1 MTWAAKTTTQLFGK
15 SASNEKLLFSI
26 WSCRRNRV
34 RFVTLIMPPES
45 TTPGFSLIPGS
56 ERQRYALGRIIG
68 PCDPNEPVRV
78 TVMVRRQNASEFKRL
93 VRQFEQDKKSA
104 PVEPLSSEEFKQ
116 RFGAAAADVE
126 AISEFASR
134 AGLQVFETDIAR
146 RIVVLSG
153 TVEKMN
159 KAFGVELQKCEAGNR
174 TYRVREGGI
183 YVPETIAGIVTGVFG
198 LDERPQ
204 AKHHFRLQSAATQA
218 VSYSPIEVA
227 NLYNFPP
234 NTTGAGETVGV
245 IELGGGFETSDLES
259 FFQGLG
265 ISTPPQVT
273 AVSVDGA
280 QNVPGGDPT
289 GADGEVELDIEV
301 VGAVAP
307 GAAQKVYF
315 APNTDQGF
323 MDAVST
329 AIQDTE
335 VSIVTISW
343 GEAESEYTAQ
353 TLTSFNEIF
362 AEAVTLGKTV
372 FVASGDNGSSD
383 GVADGQNHV
392 DFPSSSPYVVGC
404 GGTTLEASADD
415 STIVS
420 ETVWNEEAAGL
431 GATGGG
437 VSDVFPLPDYQ
448 ANANVPA
455 PQNPNGGR
463 GVPDVS
469 GDADPDTGYT
479 VLIDGT
485 MQVIGGTS
493 AVAPLYA
500 GLFARINE
508 ALRAQN
514 LPRAGFVNPQLYNF
528 PGAFNDITIGNNG
541 AFQAGPGW
549 DAASGLGSPN
559 GNSLLADLSLP
570 SNSGQA
576 SP

>member
-1 MTWAAKTTTQLFGK
+1 M
-15 SASNEKLLFSI
+15 
-26 WSCRRNRV
+26 
-34 RFVTLIMPPES
+34 
-45 TTPGFSLIPGS
+45 
-56 ERQRYALGRIIG
+56 
-68 PCDPNEPVRV
+68 
-78 TVMVRRQNASEFKRL
+78 MVRRKNASEFKRL
-93 VRQFEQDKKSA
+93 LRQFEHWQTSA
-104 PVEPLSSEEFKQ
+104 PLEPLSSEEFKR
-116 RFGAAAADVE
+116 RFGADSADVK
-126 AISEFASR
+126 AITDFASEADLR
-134 AGLQVFETDIAR
+134 VEETDIAR
-146 RIVVLSG
+146 RTVVLSG
-153 TVEKMN
+153 TAEKMN
-159 KAFGVELQKCEAGNR
+159 KAFGVELQKSELGSQ
-174 TYRVREGGI
+174 TFRVREGGI
-183 YVPETIAGIVTGVFG
+183 YLPETIAGIVTGVFG

-204 AKHHFRLQSAATQA
+204 AKTHFRLQSATTQTE
-218 VSYSPIEVA
+218 SYSPIEVA

-234 NTTGAGETVGV
+234 NTTGAGETIGI
-245 IELGGGFETSDLES
+245 IELGGGFQTSDLES
-259 FFQGLG
+259 FFQSLS
-265 ISTPPQVT
+265 ISTPPPVT

-343 GEAESEYTAQ
+343 GEAESEYTQQ

-362 AEAVTLGKTV
+362 QDAVTLGKTV
-372 FVASGDNGSSD
+372 LVASGDNGSSD
-383 GVADGQNHV
+383 GVSDGQNHV
-392 DFPSSSPYVVGC
+392 DFPASSPYVVGC

-415 STIVS
+415 STIES
-420 ETVWNEEAAGL
+420 ETVWNEEAEGL

-437 VSDVFPLPDYQ
+437 VSDFFSLPSYQ
-448 ANANVPA
+448 ATENVPA

-469 GDADPDTGYT
+469 GDADPDTGYN
-479 VLIDGT
+479 VLIDGAK
-485 MQVIGGTS
+485 QVIGGTS

-508 ALRAQN
+508 ALRAKN
-514 LPRAGFVNPQLYNF
+514 LPRVGFVNPSLYHSSS
-528 PGAFNDITIGNNG
+528 AFSDITSGNNG

-559 GNSLLADLSLP
+559 GNSLLTDLSLP
-570 SNSGQA
+570 SSSVQVA
-576 SP
+576 P

>member
-1 MTWAAKTTTQLFGK
+1 
-15 SASNEKLLFSI
+15 
-26 WSCRRNRV
+26 
-34 RFVTLIMPPES
+34 MPRES
-45 TTPGFSLIPGS
+45 STPGVSLIPGS
-56 ERQRYALGRIIG
+56 ERQRYTRGRIIG

-78 TVMVRRQNASEFKRL
+78 TVMVRRKNASEFKRL
-93 VRQFEQDKKSA
+93 VRRFEHREASA
-104 PVEPLSSEEFKQ
+104 PVEPLSSDEFKR
-116 RFGAAAADVE
+116 RFGAGAAYVE
-126 AISEFASR
+126 AISDFAR
-134 AGLQVFETDIAR
+134 QAGLQVFETDIAR
-146 RIVVLSG
+146 RIVVLAG

-159 KAFGVELQKCEAGNR
+159 KAFGVELQKGEAGSQ
-174 TYRVREGGI
+174 TFRVREGGI
-183 YVPETIAGIVTGVFG
+183 YVPEAIAGIVRGVFG

-227 NLYNFPP
+227 NLYEFPP
-234 NTTGAGETVGV
+234 NTTGAGETVGI

-259 FFQGLG
+259 FFQSLG

-307 GAAQKVYF
+307 GAAQNVYF

-335 VSIVTISW
+335 VTIVTISW

-353 TLTSFNEIF
+353 TLSSFNEIF
-362 AEAVTLGKTV
+362 QDAVTLGKTV
-372 FVASGDNGSSD
+372 FVASGDDGSSD
-383 GVADGQNHV
+383 GVTDGQNHV
-392 DFPSSSPYVVGC
+392 DFPASSPYVVGC

-415 STIVS
+415 TRIVS
-420 ETVWNEEAAGL
+420 ETVWNEEAEGL

-463 GVPDVS
+463 GVPDVC
-469 GDADPDTGYT
+469 GDADPETGYD
-479 VLIDGT
+479 VLIDGA

-508 ALRAQN
+508 ALQAQN
-514 LPRAGFVNPQLYNF
+514 LPRVGFVNPQLYEF
-528 PGAFNDITIGNNG
+528 PGAFNDITSGNNG

-559 GNSLLADLSLP
+559 GNSLLADL
-570 SNSGQA
+570 
-576 SP
+576 